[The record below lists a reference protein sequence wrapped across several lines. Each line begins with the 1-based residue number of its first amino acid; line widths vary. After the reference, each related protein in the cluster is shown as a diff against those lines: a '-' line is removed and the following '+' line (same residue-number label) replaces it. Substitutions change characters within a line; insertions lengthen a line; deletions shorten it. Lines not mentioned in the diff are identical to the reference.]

1 MRNLSLW
8 LPSTPDALLRE
19 LSSEFSLISLM
30 SSEFIKLGID
40 STKLLDRRHKDIK
53 LYDRE
58 ESIRNIQMVV
68 FSSVRISV
76 AKMPI
81 ICIPAGP
88 GYGKSEL
95 AARLLEDWDRLYES
109 FYAIYAGE
117 EESGSWLP
125 CAVTFNYQTD
135 ITPFEVEHSLSLVSM
150 VCLRL
155 IFIWLI
161 DKGLCHSYLSFLDQ
175 LVDVYGDHT
184 SRWVHSLS
192 LQQIVSTLQMQSNT
206 VNVMLIVDESL
217 RPVQHLHPKNEELQ
231 RLAIAQLA
239 QQQTAN
245 FVIVFTNVRHDPFG
259 DPLRTQSGRDIVQI
273 PLRKISSTSTR
284 RLIEDMVKI
293 RGKGDLDSQLL
304 DLLASWS
311 GGRPRLCEFAAMY
324 VGGVKQPHPTIII
337 DRMVHA
343 LMVKY
348 AGLKIPREIVVLALL
363 GYKLPPG
370 IECSIPS
377 SIPSRR
383 TSVDALI
390 ADGVI
395 SRERDNEIF
404 QPALLLKVFCNQV
417 LPLMSASEAALGSS
431 SSSSSSAA
439 RRREPSVSVELQLAI
454 ELDNLLDCTF
464 PSGDGKQFEKLDRL
478 RFRVWRTARHQYEA
492 DVRDKN
498 IRLQESGTDCKV
510 ELEQHEGGLQARSFF
525 DPRNASLEEVFGP
538 FAESTISAALA
549 DARFDISSPFQLPDI
564 PFDDIPR
571 PTEVS
576 LERQYFPKN
585 NANEGFDWFVVLQ
598 SSDGQLV
605 AVASENKFS
614 AEESCTTIS
623 NTKDV
628 LKKSEQ
634 TFEAFEKA
642 GWQREQVVYR
652 LGAYRKCP
660 DFKVST
666 VGSWHFNVVVCGPE
680 QLKESFSLTLQG
692 VFDIMRDI
700 DALK

>member
-95 AARLLEDWDRLYES
+95 AARLLEDWDRLYEL
-109 FYAIYAGE
+109 FYKTYGDE

-125 CAVTFNYQTD
+125 CAVTFNYQTEM
-135 ITPFEVEHSLSLVSM
+135 TAFEEHSLSLVDM

-155 IFIWLI
+155 VFIWLV
-161 DKGLCHSYLSFLDQ
+161 DKGVCNTYGSFLKH
-175 LVDVYGDHT
+175 LVCVYGNQA
-184 SRWVHSLS
+184 SRWVHTLS
-192 LQQIVSTLQMQSNT
+192 LQDIVSILQMQSKA

-217 RPVQHLHPKNEELQ
+217 RPVQYLHPKSEALQ
-231 RLAIAQLA
+231 RREIAELA
-239 QQQTAN
+239 QHQTEN

-259 DPLRTQSGRDIVQI
+259 DLLRTQSGRDIVQI

-370 IECSIPS
+370 IQCSIPS
-377 SIPSRR
+377 CQ
-383 TSVDALI
+383 TSVDELI
-390 ADGVI
+390 ADGII

-404 QPALLLKVFCNQV
+404 QPALLLKVFCKQV

-439 RRREPSVSVELQLAI
+439 RRREPSISVELQLAI
-454 ELDNLLDCTF
+454 ELNNLLDCTF
-464 PSGDGKQFEKLDRL
+464 PSGDGKQFENLDRL

-492 DVRDKN
+492 DVCDKN

>member
-19 LSSEFSLISLM
+19 LSSKFSLISLM

-125 CAVTFNYQTD
+125 CAVTFNYQTEM
-135 ITPFEVEHSLSLVSM
+135 TAFEEHSLSLVDM

-155 IFIWLI
+155 VFIWLV
-161 DKGLCHSYLSFLDQ
+161 DKGVCNTYGSFLKH
-175 LVDVYGDHT
+175 LVCVYGNQA
-184 SRWVHSLS
+184 SRWVHTLS
-192 LQQIVSTLQMQSNT
+192 LQDIVSILQMQSKA

-217 RPVQHLHPKNEELQ
+217 RPVQYLHPKSEALQ
-231 RLAIAQLA
+231 RREIAELA
-239 QQQTAN
+239 QHQTEN

-259 DPLRTQSGRDIVQI
+259 DLLRTQSGRDIVQI

-293 RGKGDLDSQLL
+293 RGKGDMDSHLL

-370 IECSIPS
+370 IQCSIPS
-377 SIPSRR
+377 CQ
-383 TSVDALI
+383 TSVDELI
-390 ADGVI
+390 ADGII

-404 QPALLLKVFCNQV
+404 QPALLLKVFCKQV

-439 RRREPSVSVELQLAI
+439 RRREPSISVELQLAI
-454 ELDNLLDCTF
+454 ELNNLLDCTF
-464 PSGDGKQFEKLDRL
+464 PSGDGKQFENLDRL

-492 DVRDKN
+492 DVCDKN

-660 DFKVST
+660 DFKAST
-666 VGSWHFNVVVCGPE
+666 VESWHFNVVVCGPE

>member
-1 MRNLSLW
+1 
-8 LPSTPDALLRE
+8 
-19 LSSEFSLISLM
+19 
-30 SSEFIKLGID
+30 
-40 STKLLDRRHKDIK
+40 
-53 LYDRE
+53 
-58 ESIRNIQMVV
+58 
-68 FSSVRISV
+68 
-76 AKMPI
+76 
-81 ICIPAGP
+81 
-88 GYGKSEL
+88 
-95 AARLLEDWDRLYES
+95 
-109 FYAIYAGE
+109 
-117 EESGSWLP
+117 
-125 CAVTFNYQTD
+125 
-135 ITPFEVEHSLSLVSM
+135 
-150 VCLRL
+150 
-155 IFIWLI
+155 
-161 DKGLCHSYLSFLDQ
+161 
-175 LVDVYGDHT
+175 
-184 SRWVHSLS
+184 
-192 LQQIVSTLQMQSNT
+192 
-206 VNVMLIVDESL
+206 
-217 RPVQHLHPKNEELQ
+217 
-231 RLAIAQLA
+231 
-239 QQQTAN
+239 
-245 FVIVFTNVRHDPFG
+245 
-259 DPLRTQSGRDIVQI
+259 
-273 PLRKISSTSTR
+273 
-284 RLIEDMVKI
+284 
-293 RGKGDLDSQLL
+293 
-304 DLLASWS
+304 
-311 GGRPRLCEFAAMY
+311 MY

-370 IECSIPS
+370 IQCSIPS
-377 SIPSRR
+377 CQ
-383 TSVDALI
+383 TSVDELI
-390 ADGVI
+390 ADGII

-404 QPALLLKVFCNQV
+404 QPALLLKVFCKQV

-439 RRREPSVSVELQLAI
+439 RRREPSISVELQLAI

-585 NANEGFDWFVVLQ
+585 NANESFDWFVVLQ

>member
-19 LSSEFSLISLM
+19 LSSKFSLISLM

-95 AARLLEDWDRLYES
+95 AARLLEDWDRLYEL
-109 FYAIYAGE
+109 FYKTYGDE

-125 CAVTFNYQTD
+125 CAVTFNYQTEM
-135 ITPFEVEHSLSLVSM
+135 TAFEEHSLSLVHM

-155 IFIWLI
+155 VFIWLV
-161 DKGLCHSYLSFLDQ
+161 DKGVCNTYGSFLKH
-175 LVDVYGDHT
+175 LVCVYGNQA
-184 SRWVHSLS
+184 SRWVHTLS
-192 LQQIVSTLQMQSNT
+192 LQDIVSILQMQSKA

-217 RPVQHLHPKNEELQ
+217 RPVQYLHPKSEELQ

-293 RGKGDLDSQLL
+293 RGKGDMDSHLL

-311 GGRPRLCEFAAMY
+311 GGRPRLCEYAAMY
-324 VGGVKQPHPTIII
+324 VASLKQPHPTIII

-370 IECSIPS
+370 IQCSIPS
-377 SIPSRR
+377 CQ
-383 TSVDALI
+383 TSVDELI
-390 ADGVI
+390 ADGII

-404 QPALLLKVFCNQV
+404 QPALLLKVFCKQV

-439 RRREPSVSVELQLAI
+439 RRREPSISVELQLAI
-454 ELDNLLDCTF
+454 ELNNLLDCTF
-464 PSGDGKQFEKLDRL
+464 PSGDGKQFENLDRL

-492 DVRDKN
+492 DVCDKN